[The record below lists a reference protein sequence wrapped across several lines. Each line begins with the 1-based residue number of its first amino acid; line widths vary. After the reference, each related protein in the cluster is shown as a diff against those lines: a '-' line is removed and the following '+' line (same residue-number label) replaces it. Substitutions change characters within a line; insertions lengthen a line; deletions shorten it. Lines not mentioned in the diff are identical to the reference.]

1 MITFLKGKIY
11 SKSNNSIVMD
21 VNGIGY
27 LLYVPSVDKFIISD
41 NQKIIFTYLYV
52 REDRIVL
59 YGFVSE
65 IERDF
70 FKVLIDT
77 PGIGPKV
84 ALNILADML
93 PARFQAAVIKED
105 LNIISSISG
114 IGKKMAQK
122 IVLELK
128 EKLKLFNFD
137 DNSLIEDSEKGD
149 FVDDAIEALKAL
161 GYHEKEAKKRIA
173 NALERMNEEETP
185 NIEALIKNALNK
197 TKNI

>member
-137 DNSLIEDSEKGD
+137 DNSLIDDSEKGD

-173 NALERMNEEETP
+173 NALERMNEEEMP

>member
-137 DNSLIEDSEKGD
+137 DNSLIDDSEKGD